1 MKKICLFLFFTI
13 LGVSNVSGATVDT
26 INTICDNEYLQPY
39 ITIVSTII
47 NGIKIA
53 VPIILIILGMI
64 DMVKAVASQKEDEIK
79 KGQKN
84 LINRCI
90 TGAIVF
96 FVVAIVQLIMN
107 IIATSSDDS
116 SVMNCV
122 CKFVGSCN
130 E

>member
-1 MKKICLFLFFTI
+1 MKKISLFLFFTI
-13 LGVSNVSGATVDT
+13 LGISNVSAVSVD
-26 INTICDNEYLQPY
+26 TICDNEYLQPY

-64 DMVKAVASQKEDEIK
+64 DMVRAVASQKEDEIK

-116 SVMNCV
+116 GVMNCV